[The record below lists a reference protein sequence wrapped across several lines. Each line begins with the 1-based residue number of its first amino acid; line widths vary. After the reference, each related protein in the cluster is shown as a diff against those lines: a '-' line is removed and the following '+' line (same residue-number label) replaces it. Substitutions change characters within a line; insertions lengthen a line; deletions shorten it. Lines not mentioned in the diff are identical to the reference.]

1 MNRERRERE
10 HTWEG
15 SKKENG
21 KNTALMWTEIF

>member
-10 HTWEG
+10 HSWEDG
-15 SKKENG
+15 KKENF